1 MHLAPTERQQRLRAE
16 LRTYFRSLM
25 PDGPPPADDPA
36 RQRAVLRR
44 IGADG
49 LLGLGW
55 PVAYGGQGRGADE
68 QFVFFD
74 EAYRAG
80 APVSMVTLNTVGP
93 TLMKY
98 GSEEQKDFF
107 LPRILSGDLVFAIG
121 YSEPSAG
128 TDLASLRTRAV
139 RAGARAGART
149 GAVQARAL
157 REGEGEGGG
166 KGGGKGDGERGGG
179 GDADGDGG
187 DGCRRE
193 GAGYY
198 GGEGA
203 GDGDGDGGGGYGRE
217 GAGYRGDGGEGAGYG
232 GEGDWLI
239 DGQKIF
245 TSNAQNADWIWLAC
259 RTDPDAPKHQGIS
272 ILLVPTD
279 APGFSWTP
287 IETVGGQTTTATYYD
302 GTRVP
307 AGNLVGEK
315 NGGWGLITNQLNHE
329 RVALAAIGMQAEDFY
344 AAALEAAR
352 TPDPVTGRRRIDEP
366 WVRFQLAEVHARLAA
381 SRLLNW
387 RLVGD
392 VGAGRLAPGDASGVK
407 VAGTESAVAVY
418 RMCQHIVGADA
429 LVRSGSPGVFGD
441 GELERMNRAAQI
453 NTFGGGVSEV
463 QREIVAT
470 MRLGMKRGRR

>member
-16 LRTYFRSLM
+16 LRTYFRDLM
-25 PDGPPPADDPA
+25 PEGPPPAGDPD
-36 RQRAVLRR
+36 RQRALLRR

-49 LLGLGW
+49 LLGIGW

-98 GSEEQKDFF
+98 GSQAQKEYF
-107 LPRILSGDLVFAIG
+107 LPRILRGDLVFAIG

-139 RAGARAGART
+139 R
-149 GAVQARAL
+149 
-157 REGEGEGGG
+157 EGES
-166 KGGGKGDGERGGG
+166 
-179 GDADGDGG
+179 
-187 DGCRRE
+187 
-193 GAGYY
+193 
-198 GGEGA
+198 
-203 GDGDGDGGGGYGRE
+203 
-217 GAGYRGDGGEGAGYG
+217 
-232 GEGDWLI
+232 WLI

-245 TSNAQNADWIWLAC
+245 TSNAQHADWIWLAC
-259 RTDPDAPKHQGIS
+259 RTDPDASKHRGIS
-272 ILLVPTD
+272 IVLVPTD

-287 IETVGGQTTTATYYD
+287 IETVGGLTTTATYYD
-302 GTRVP
+302 GIRVP
-307 AGNLVGEK
+307 SSNLVGEE
-315 NGGWGLITNQLNHE
+315 NGGWELITNQLNHE

-344 AAALEAAR
+344 AAALRAVR
-352 TPDPVTGRRRIDEP
+352 TPDPVTGRRRVDEP
-366 WVRFQLAEVHARLAA
+366 WVRFRLAEVHARLAA

-387 RLVGD
+387 RLVGE

-407 VAGTESAVAVY
+407 VAGTESAVASY
-418 RMCQHIVGADA
+418 RMCQEVVGAEA

-470 MRLGMKRGRR
+470 MRLGMTRGRR

>member
-16 LRTYFRSLM
+16 LRAYFRALIPS
-25 PDGPPPADDPA
+25 PAPEAPA
-36 RQRAVLRR
+36 ERRALLRR

-55 PVAYGGQGRGADE
+55 PVEYGGQGRGADE

-98 GSEEQKDFF
+98 GSEEQKARF
-107 LPRILSGDLVFAIG
+107 LPGILRGDLVFAIG

-139 RAGARAGART
+139 R
-149 GAVQARAL
+149 
-157 REGEGEGGG
+157 
-166 KGGGKGDGERGGG
+166 
-179 GDADGDGG
+179 DGDGW
-187 DGCRRE
+187 R
-193 GAGYY
+193 
-198 GGEGA
+198 
-203 GDGDGDGGGGYGRE
+203 
-217 GAGYRGDGGEGAGYG
+217 
-232 GEGDWLI
+232 I

-245 TSNAQNADWIWLAC
+245 TSGAQHADWIWLAC
-259 RTDPDAPKHQGIS
+259 RTDPEAPRHRGIS

-287 IETVGGQTTTATYYD
+287 IETVGGQITTATYYD
-302 GTRVP
+302 GVHVP
-307 AGNLVGEK
+307 AGNLVGTEHD
-315 NGGWGLITNQLNHE
+315 GWSLITNQLNHE
-329 RVALAAIGMQAEDFY
+329 RVALAATGMQAEDFY
-344 AAALEAAR
+344 TAALAAAR
-352 TPDPVTGRRRIDEP
+352 TPDPVTGRRRVDEP
-366 WVRFQLAEVHARLAA
+366 WIRFRLAEAHARLAA
-381 SRLLNW
+381 NRLLSW

-392 VGAGRLAPGDASGVK
+392 AGAGRVAPAEASGVK
-407 VAGTESAVAVY
+407 FAGTESAVATY
-418 RMCQHIVGADA
+418 RMCQEIVGEAA
-429 LVRSGSPGVFGD
+429 LVRSGSPGAFGD
-441 GELERMNRAAQI
+441 GELERLNRAAQI

-470 MRLGMKRGRR
+470 MRLGMRRTGRGGDRGRGE

>member
-1 MHLAPTERQQRLRAE
+1 VHLAPTERQQRLRAE
-16 LRTYFRSLM
+16 LRTYFRDLM
-25 PDGPPPADDPA
+25 PEGPPPAGDPD
-36 RQRAVLRR
+36 RQRALLRR

-49 LLGLGW
+49 LLGIGW

-98 GSEEQKDFF
+98 GSQAQKEYF
-107 LPRILSGDLVFAIG
+107 LPRILRGDLVFAIG

-139 RAGARAGART
+139 R
-149 GAVQARAL
+149 
-157 REGEGEGGG
+157 EGES
-166 KGGGKGDGERGGG
+166 
-179 GDADGDGG
+179 
-187 DGCRRE
+187 
-193 GAGYY
+193 
-198 GGEGA
+198 
-203 GDGDGDGGGGYGRE
+203 
-217 GAGYRGDGGEGAGYG
+217 
-232 GEGDWLI
+232 WLI

-245 TSNAQNADWIWLAC
+245 TSNAQHADWIWLAC
-259 RTDPDAPKHQGIS
+259 RTDPDASKHRGIS
-272 ILLVPTD
+272 IVLVPTD

-287 IETVGGQTTTATYYD
+287 IETVGGLTTTATYYD
-302 GTRVP
+302 GIRVP
-307 AGNLVGEK
+307 SSNLVGEE
-315 NGGWGLITNQLNHE
+315 NGGWELITNQLNHE

-344 AAALEAAR
+344 AAALRAVR
-352 TPDPVTGRRRIDEP
+352 TPDPVTGRRRVDEP
-366 WVRFQLAEVHARLAA
+366 WVRFRLAEVHARLAA

-387 RLVGD
+387 RLVGE

-407 VAGTESAVAVY
+407 VAGTESAVASY
-418 RMCQHIVGADA
+418 RMCQEVVGAGA

-470 MRLGMKRGRR
+470 MRLGMTRGRR

>member
-16 LRTYFRSLM
+16 LRTYFRDLM
-25 PDGPPPADDPA
+25 PNGPPPADDPG
-36 RQRAVLRR
+36 RQRALLRR

-49 LLGLGW
+49 LLGIGW

-98 GSEEQKDFF
+98 GSEAQKEYF
-107 LPRILSGDLVFAIG
+107 LPRVLRGDLVFAIG

-128 TDLASLRTRAV
+128 TDLASLRTRA
-139 RAGARAGART
+139 AR
-149 GAVQARAL
+149 
-157 REGEGEGGG
+157 
-166 KGGGKGDGERGGG
+166 DGES
-179 GDADGDGG
+179 
-187 DGCRRE
+187 
-193 GAGYY
+193 
-198 GGEGA
+198 
-203 GDGDGDGGGGYGRE
+203 
-217 GAGYRGDGGEGAGYG
+217 
-232 GEGDWLI
+232 WLI

-245 TSNAQNADWIWLAC
+245 TSNAQHADWIWLAC
-259 RTDPDAPKHQGIS
+259 RTDPDASKHRGIS
-272 ILLVPTD
+272 IVLVPTD

-287 IETVGGQTTTATYYD
+287 IETVGGLTTTATYYD
-302 GTRVP
+302 GIRVP
-307 AGNLVGEK
+307 SSNLVGEE
-315 NGGWGLITNQLNHE
+315 NGGWELITNQLNHE

-344 AAALEAAR
+344 AAALRAVR
-352 TPDPVTGRRRIDEP
+352 TPDPVTGRRRVDEP
-366 WVRFQLAEVHARLAA
+366 WVRFRLAEVHARLAA

-407 VAGTESAVAVY
+407 VAGTESAVASY
-418 RMCQHIVGADA
+418 RMCQEVVGARA

-470 MRLGMKRGRR
+470 MRLGMTRGRR

>member
-1 MHLAPTERQQRLRAE
+1 MHLAPTERQLRLRAE
-16 LRTYFRSLM
+16 LRAYFRDVM
-25 PDGPPPADDPA
+25 PDGPPPATDSA
-36 RQRAVLRR
+36 AQRALLRR
-44 IGADG
+44 IGGDG
-49 LLGLGW
+49 MLGLGW
-55 PVAYGGQGRGADE
+55 PPEYGGQGRGPDE

-98 GSEEQKDFF
+98 GTEEQKAYF
-107 LPRILSGDLVFAIG
+107 LPRILRGETVFAIG
-121 YSEPSAG
+121 YSEPEAG
-128 TDLASLRTRAV
+128 TDLASLRTKAV
-139 RAGARAGART
+139 R
-149 GAVQARAL
+149 
-157 REGEGEGGG
+157 
-166 KGGGKGDGERGGG
+166 
-179 GDADGDGG
+179 DGG
-187 DGCRRE
+187 S
-193 GAGYY
+193 
-198 GGEGA
+198 
-203 GDGDGDGGGGYGRE
+203 
-217 GAGYRGDGGEGAGYG
+217 
-232 GEGDWLI
+232 WLI

-259 RTDPDAPKHQGIS
+259 RTDPEAPKHRGIS
-272 ILLVPTD
+272 IVLVPTD

-287 IETVGGQTTTATYYD
+287 IETVGGLTTTATYYD
-302 GTRVP
+302 SLRVP
-307 AGNLVGEK
+307 AGNLVGEE

-344 AAALEAAR
+344 EAALRRAR

-366 WVRFQLAEVHARLAA
+366 WIRIRAAEAHARLAA
-381 SRLLNW
+381 TRLLNW

-407 VAGTESAVAVY
+407 FAGTESAVEVY
-418 RMCQHIVGADA
+418 RICQEIAGGAG
-429 LVRSGSPGVFGD
+429 LVRAGSPGEFDG

-470 MRLGMKRGRR
+470 MRLGMKGRGRR

>member
-16 LRTYFRSLM
+16 LRTYFRDLM

-36 RQRAVLRR
+36 RQRALLRR

-98 GSEEQKDFF
+98 GSEEQKEYF
-107 LPRILSGDLVFAIG
+107 LPRILKGDLVFAIG

-139 RAGARAGART
+139 REAGAAGET
-149 GAVQARAL
+149 GV
-157 REGEGEGGG
+157 EGGFW
-166 KGGGKGDGERGGG
+166 R
-179 GDADGDGG
+179 
-187 DGCRRE
+187 
-193 GAGYY
+193 
-198 GGEGA
+198 
-203 GDGDGDGGGGYGRE
+203 
-217 GAGYRGDGGEGAGYG
+217 
-232 GEGDWLI
+232 I

-259 RTDPDAPKHQGIS
+259 RTDPDAPRHRGIS
-272 ILLVPTD
+272 ILLVPTG

-302 GTRVP
+302 GIRVP
-307 AGNLVGEK
+307 AGNLVGEE
-315 NGGWGLITNQLNHE
+315 NAGWGLVTSQLNHE

-352 TPDPVTGRRRIDEP
+352 TPDPLTGRRAADEP
-366 WVRFQLAEVHARLAA
+366 WVRSQLAEVHARLAA

-392 VGAGRLAPGDASGVK
+392 VGAGGPAPGDASGVK
-407 VAGTESAVAVY
+407 VMGTESAVAVY
-418 RMCQHIVGADA
+418 RMCQHIVGPGA
-429 LVRSGSPGVFGD
+429 LVRSGSPGAFGG

-470 MRLGMKRGRR
+470 MRLGMRRGRR

>member
-16 LRTYFRSLM
+16 LRTYFRDLM
-25 PDGPPPADDPA
+25 PGGPPSADDPA
-36 RQRAVLRR
+36 RQRALLRR

-98 GSEEQKDFF
+98 GSEEQKEYF
-107 LPRILSGDLVFAIG
+107 LPRILKGDLVFAIG

-139 RAGARAGART
+139 RETGENGA
-149 GAVQARAL
+149 
-157 REGEGEGGG
+157 EGGFW
-166 KGGGKGDGERGGG
+166 R
-179 GDADGDGG
+179 
-187 DGCRRE
+187 
-193 GAGYY
+193 
-198 GGEGA
+198 
-203 GDGDGDGGGGYGRE
+203 
-217 GAGYRGDGGEGAGYG
+217 
-232 GEGDWLI
+232 I

-259 RTDPDAPKHQGIS
+259 RTDPEAPRHRGIS
-272 ILLVPTD
+272 ILLVPTG

-302 GTRVP
+302 GIRVP
-307 AGNLVGEK
+307 AGNLVGEE
-315 NGGWGLITNQLNHE
+315 NGGWGLITSQLNHE

-344 AAALEAAR
+344 AAALEAVR
-352 TPDPVTGRRRIDEP
+352 TPDPVTGRRAADEP

-381 SRLLNW
+381 ARLLNW

-392 VGAGRLAPGDASGVK
+392 VGAGGPAPGDASGVK
-407 VAGTESAVAVY
+407 VMGTESAVAVY
-418 RMCQHIVGADA
+418 RMCQHVVGPEA
-429 LVRSGSPGVFGD
+429 LVRSGSAGAFGG

-470 MRLGMKRGRR
+470 MRLGMRRGRR

>member
-16 LRTYFRSLM
+16 LRTYFRDLM
-25 PDGPPPADDPA
+25 PDGPPPADDPGS
-36 RQRAVLRR
+36 QRALLRR

-49 LLGLGW
+49 MLGLGW

-139 RAGARAGART
+139 R
-149 GAVQARAL
+149 
-157 REGEGEGGG
+157 EGGH
-166 KGGGKGDGERGGG
+166 
-179 GDADGDGG
+179 
-187 DGCRRE
+187 
-193 GAGYY
+193 
-198 GGEGA
+198 
-203 GDGDGDGGGGYGRE
+203 
-217 GAGYRGDGGEGAGYG
+217 
-232 GEGDWLI
+232 WVI

-259 RTDPDAPKHQGIS
+259 RTDLDAPKHQGIS
-272 ILLVPTD
+272 IILVPTQ

-302 GTRVP
+302 GIRVP
-307 AGNLVGEK
+307 AANLVGEE

-344 AAALEAAR
+344 AAALKAAR
-352 TPDPVTGRRRIDEP
+352 TPDPVTGRRRVDEP
-366 WVRFQLAEVHARLAA
+366 WVRFQLAEAHALMAA

-407 VAGTESAVAVY
+407 VVGTESAVAVY
-418 RMCQHIVGADA
+418 RICQQIVGADA
-429 LVRSGSPGVFGD
+429 LVRSGSPGAFGD

-470 MRLGMKRGRR
+470 MRLGMRRGRR

>member
-1 MHLAPTERQQRLRAE
+1 MHLAPTERQHRLRAE
-16 LRTYFRSLM
+16 LRTYFQDLM
-25 PDGPPPADDPA
+25 PEGPPGQDDQQG
-36 RQRAVLRR
+36 QRALLRR

-49 LLGLGW
+49 WLGLGW
-55 PVAYGGQGRGADE
+55 PEAYGGRGRGADE

-98 GSEEQKDFF
+98 GSEEQKAFF

-128 TDLASLRTRAV
+128 TDLAVLRTRAV
-139 RAGARAGART
+139 RDD
-149 GAVQARAL
+149 
-157 REGEGEGGG
+157 EG
-166 KGGGKGDGERGGG
+166 
-179 GDADGDGG
+179 
-187 DGCRRE
+187 
-193 GAGYY
+193 
-198 GGEGA
+198 
-203 GDGDGDGGGGYGRE
+203 
-217 GAGYRGDGGEGAGYG
+217 
-232 GEGDWLI
+232 WLI

-245 TSNAQNADWIWLAC
+245 TSGAQNADWIWLAC
-259 RTDPDAPKHQGIS
+259 RTDPDAPRHRGIS

-287 IETVGGQTTTATYYD
+287 IETVGGLTTTATYYD
-302 GTRVP
+302 GIRVP
-307 AGNLVGEK
+307 AANLVGEE

-329 RVALAAIGMQAEDFY
+329 RVALAAIGMQAEDFCT
-344 AAALEAAR
+344 AALDAAC
-352 TPDPVTGRRRIDEP
+352 TPDPVTGKRRVDEP
-366 WVRFQLAEVHARLAA
+366 WVRFRLAEAHARLAA
-381 SRLLNW
+381 SRLLSW

-392 VGAGRLAPGDASGVK
+392 VGAGRPAPGDASGVK
-407 VAGTESAVAVY
+407 FAGTESAVATY
-418 RMCQHIVGADA
+418 RMCQEIVGADA
-429 LVRSGSPGVFGD
+429 LIRSGSPGAFGD

-470 MRLGMKRGRR
+470 MRLGMTRGRR

>member
-16 LRTYFRSLM
+16 LRAYFRALIPRGAGASLDGDP
-25 PDGPPPADDPA
+25 PDLDPQGGDSESGGPGSTGPGSTGPERGGSEVGDPERSDPA
-36 RQRAVLRR
+36 AQRALLRR

-49 LLGLGW
+49 MLGLGW
-55 PVAYGGQGRGADE
+55 PVEYGGQGRGPDE

-93 TLMKY
+93 TLMRY
-98 GSEEQKDFF
+98 GTEEQKAYF
-107 LPRILSGDLVFAIG
+107 LPRILAGDLVFAIG
-121 YSEPSAG
+121 YSEPEAG

-139 RAGARAGART
+139 R
-149 GAVQARAL
+149 
-157 REGEGEGGG
+157 
-166 KGGGKGDGERGGG
+166 DG
-179 GDADGDGG
+179 
-187 DGCRRE
+187 
-193 GAGYY
+193 
-198 GGEGA
+198 
-203 GDGDGDGGGGYGRE
+203 
-217 GAGYRGDGGEGAGYG
+217 
-232 GEGDWLI
+232 GDWLI

-259 RTDPDAPKHQGIS
+259 RTDPAAPQHRGIS
-272 ILLVPTD
+272 IILVPTG

-287 IETVGGQTTTATYYD
+287 IRTVGGLTTTATYYD
-302 GTRVP
+302 GIRVP
-307 AGNLVGEK
+307 AGNLVGEE

-329 RVALAAIGMQAEDFY
+329 RVALAAIGMQAEEFY
-344 AAALEAAR
+344 ESALAR
-352 TPDPVTGRRRIDEP
+352 ARIPDPVTGRRRVDES
-366 WVRFQLAEVHARLAA
+366 WVRSRIAETHARLAA
-381 SRLLNW
+381 NRLLNW

-392 VGAGRLAPGDASGVK
+392 VGAGSPAPGDASGVK
-407 VAGTESAVAVY
+407 FMGTESAVEAY
-418 RMCQHIVGADA
+418 RMCQEIAGEAA
-429 LVRSGSPGVFGD
+429 LVRRGSPGAVGD

>member
-1 MHLAPTERQQRLRAE
+1 MHLAPTERQRRLRAE
-16 LRTYFRSLM
+16 LRSYFRDVM
-25 PDGPPPADDPA
+25 PEGPPDGADA
-36 RQRAVLRR
+36 QGRRRLLRR

-49 LLGLGW
+49 MLGLGW
-55 PVAYGGQGRGADE
+55 PVEYGGQGRGADE

-98 GSEEQKDFF
+98 GTEEQKATF
-107 LPRILSGDLVFAIG
+107 LPGILSGDLVFAIG

-139 RAGARAGART
+139 RDR
-149 GAVQARAL
+149 
-157 REGEGEGGG
+157 
-166 KGGGKGDGERGGG
+166 
-179 GDADGDGG
+179 DGDSW
-187 DGCRRE
+187 R
-193 GAGYY
+193 
-198 GGEGA
+198 
-203 GDGDGDGGGGYGRE
+203 
-217 GAGYRGDGGEGAGYG
+217 
-232 GEGDWLI
+232 I

-245 TSNAQNADWIWLAC
+245 TSNAQDADWIWLAC

-272 ILLVPTD
+272 ILLVPTGD
-279 APGFSWTP
+279 PGFSWTP
-287 IETVGGQTTTATYYD
+287 IETVGGLTTTATYYD
-302 GTRVP
+302 GVRVP
-307 AGNLVGEK
+307 AANLVGEE

-344 AAALEAAR
+344 AAALDRAR
-352 TPDPVTGRRRIDEP
+352 TPDPLTGERRIDAP
-366 WVRFQLAEVHARLAA
+366 WVRSRLAEVHARLAA
-381 SRLLNW
+381 TRLLNW

-407 VAGTESAVAVY
+407 FTGTESAVEVY
-418 RMCQHIVGADA
+418 RMCQEVAGEAG
-429 LVRSGSPGVFGD
+429 LVRAGSPGGLGD

-470 MRLGMKRGRR
+470 MRLGMRRGRR